1 MVPGAA
7 GRGRITETCGATAA
21 PHGCGGSWPGP
32 RTWPHSAHGAR
43 TRPSQAP
50 ARAPAPRT
58 PGASPAPVHPRG
70 TPHPLPRL
78 CPPASGSAAGR
89 PAGRAGRARLPAPT
103 ALLGS
108 GLPPT
113 CSWPLAGTVRRV
125 RARAS
130 GRGGPGTARGAASS
144 GRSCLTYG
152 SGCNASKARS
162 IPRVFQVFP
171 VSLCLCANEARSGR
185 GRVTLTPR
193 GSLLQIPAPP
203 KDRGVTPV
211 CRAPSG
217 SIPGPALPV
226 TRRSA
231 DVPTFYQPWSPP
243 REAGSLPQPATPRSP
258 LT

>member
-1 MVPGAA
+1 MALPTRVQVGCRASGRPRRAGPASRTDRTAGVGAA
-7 GRGRITETCGATAA
+7 
-21 PHGCGGSWPGP
+21 PDV
-32 RTWPHSAHGAR
+32 
-43 TRPSQAP
+43 QL
-50 ARAPAPRT
+50 APRGDGET
-58 PGASPAPVHPRG
+58 GG
-70 TPHPLPRL
+70 
-78 CPPASGSAAGR
+78 GG
-89 PAGRAGRARLPAPT
+89 GG
-103 ALLGS
+103 
-108 GLPPT
+108 
-113 CSWPLAGTVRRV
+113 
-125 RARAS
+125 RAS